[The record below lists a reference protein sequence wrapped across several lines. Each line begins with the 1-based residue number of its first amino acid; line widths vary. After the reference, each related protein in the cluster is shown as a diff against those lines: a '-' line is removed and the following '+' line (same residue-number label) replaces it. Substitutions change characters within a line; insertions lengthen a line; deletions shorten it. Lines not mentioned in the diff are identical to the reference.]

1 MVRASP
7 SMIPGRLFATQ
18 HGRDQLFQ
26 NWPRFYTAS
35 QSADLPAEE
44 LVQLIAGAD
53 YGWPECYYDQ
63 EQNKLVLAPD
73 YGGDGGK
80 TVGVCAQRHALVA
93 AFPRHWAPYD
103 LAIYHGTSFPAAYR
117 GGAVIAFHGSWNR
130 APDPH
135 PNVVAVALAN
145 KNARIAWSLLASDN
159 VYDASLSVGAA

>member
-1 MVRASP
+1 M
-7 SMIPGRLFATQ
+7 MPGRLFATQ

-26 NWPRFYTAS
+26 NWPRFYTAA

-63 EQNKLVLAPD
+63 EQNKLVLAPE

-93 AFPRHWAPYD
+93 AFPGHWAPYD

>member
-1 MVRASP
+1 M
-7 SMIPGRLFATQ
+7 MPGRLFATQ
-18 HGRDQLFQ
+18 HGDQLFQ

-63 EQNKLVLAPD
+63 EQKKLVLAPE

-93 AFPRHWAPYD
+93 AFPGHWAPYD
-103 LAIYHGTSFPAAYR
+103 LAIYHGASLPAAYR

-135 PNVVAVALAN
+135 PNVSSPSRLPTRMRASPGACSPATTSTTPVFRLAQPES
-145 KNARIAWSLLASDN
+145 KSK
-159 VYDASLSVGAA
+159 